1 MSQGYQSVNNEQHKF
16 LKKKQSNG
24 NSYDA
29 VGLNENLI
37 SKILN
42 QHAKISKY
50 FLTAIEI
57 AKSNDNS
64 TGLFTYLLY
73 KKAEEQLVRLR
84 DEAITF
90 NELKDLVLMFN
101 NELKEINV

>member
-42 QHAKISKY
+42 
-50 FLTAIEI
+50 
-57 AKSNDNS
+57 
-64 TGLFTYLLY
+64 
-73 KKAEEQLVRLR
+73 
-84 DEAITF
+84 
-90 NELKDLVLMFN
+90 
-101 NELKEINV
+101 